1 MLETKKEFT
10 EYYSPSKIGTKE
22 YYEELYNSLKAN
34 HSENSD
40 YGFDFLY

>member
-10 EYYSPSKIGTKE
+10 EDYSPSKIGTKE
-22 YYEELYNSLKAN
+22 YYEELYNSLKVN
-34 HSENSD
+34 HSENSV